1 MAILSFS
8 FSSFDS
14 SIFFLYEQIFFFI
27 SSIFIFKMSALP
39 SIMTFDEYLNEQLIN
54 CLNLQ
59 TNVIQNL
66 AQYSQHISLQ
76 LIEIKVCFVF
86 FSFHL

>member
-1 MAILSFS
+1 
-8 FSSFDS
+8 
-14 SIFFLYEQIFFFI
+14 
-27 SSIFIFKMSALP
+27 MSALP
-39 SIMTFDEYLNEQLIN
+39 SITTFDEYLNEQLIN

-76 LIEIKVCFVF
+76 LIEIKVCFEVF
-86 FSFHL
+86 FLLFIYNQGQFIEQCKHISK

>member
-1 MAILSFS
+1 
-8 FSSFDS
+8 
-14 SIFFLYEQIFFFI
+14 
-27 SSIFIFKMSALP
+27 MSALP
-39 SIMTFDEYLNEQLIN
+39 SITTFDEYLNEQLIN

-86 FSFHL
+86 FSSFHL

>member
-1 MAILSFS
+1 
-8 FSSFDS
+8 
-14 SIFFLYEQIFFFI
+14 
-27 SSIFIFKMSALP
+27 MSALP
-39 SIMTFDEYLNEQLIN
+39 SITTFDEYLNEQLIN

-86 FSFHL
+86 FLLFIYNQGQFIEQCKHISK